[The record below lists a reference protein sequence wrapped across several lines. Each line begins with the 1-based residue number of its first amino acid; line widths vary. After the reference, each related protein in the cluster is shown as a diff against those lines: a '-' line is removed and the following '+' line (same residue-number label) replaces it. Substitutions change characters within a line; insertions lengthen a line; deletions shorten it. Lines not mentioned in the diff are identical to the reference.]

1 MRFLSSLGGSA
12 IGSCMSHTVVAVL
25 LAEASGGSLGTVF
38 AAGGELAGKVLTNTL
53 TGGDPLPA

>member
-1 MRFLSSLGGSA
+1 
-12 IGSCMSHTVVAVL
+12 MSHTVVAVL